1 MQMNRTTTQ
10 LARPQTFQVQ
20 NNSKCGTRYRRDPAG
35 RYLDSLRRDPVLFDW
50 INSFEII
57 SCSNGLVSSST
68 AVAPLPEQNLLSDC
82 LSPDPFNL
90 SPKLR
95 LRMNAES
102 GGLADPAQRWPP
114 IFSHTCC
121 QMAPKEGPWQMD
133 GPNKSRALFTNLLT
147 QGGPEASLS
156 PCQQHPSLRFRI
168 SCSSYC
174 CPCDYSIDWLC
185 NGHTVPHQFS
195 SGRRRRLPRNVKTQR
210 RLSIADESGALNH

>member
-114 IFSHTCC
+114 IFLTLVVRWRRKRARGKW
-121 QMAPKEGPWQMD
+121 MAPI
-133 GPNKSRALFTNLLT
+133 NLVHYSRI
-147 QGGPEASLS
+147 
-156 PCQQHPSLRFRI
+156 C
-168 SCSSYC
+168 
-174 CPCDYSIDWLC
+174 
-185 NGHTVPHQFS
+185 
-195 SGRRRRLPRNVKTQR
+195 
-210 RLSIADESGALNH
+210 